1 MAKEFSR
8 ACSFDPSF
16 EQLLPYALHWN
27 TIVEEEDFRE
37 HPIDRVQ
44 FEKLFDQDGRLTD
57 EQGFRK
63 AVFRGGIAKD
73 VRTEAWKFLYGY
85 YPFQST
91 KREREA
97 LDVEF
102 HYRYEALKTRWK
114 SVLGSWSEEAEVE
127 ENGEQNSDVNSTTNN
142 SNSPINGCLNLAQD
156 LTSVIKM
163 GEDLSLPN
171 KLHDDLH
178 RYKFFEI
185 QAKIYASRQPIEKNL
200 KSLKKTLRIIDKDVP
215 RTDRDLPFFGG
226 KNNSNLEKLRDILVT
241 FAVFHPDVTYAQG
254 MNDILSRFLVVLNN
268 EVEAYW
274 CFTNYLEKI
283 KMEFL
288 EHGMLK
294 KLESVQKLLKEIDP
308 FLFQHLVICEV
319 GDLMF
324 CHRWLLLSFK
334 REFIFEECIRLFE
347 IISSQHLELSSDEA
361 ERWREMERANNF
373 LREGGRQRLAVAD
386 INTEFTFELFICVA
400 ILHHHREDMK
410 KCNDSAS
417 VFQFINGLTHKL
429 NLTQVLAQAEGLV
442 REYCRKSVISNSFE
456 MVD

>member
-37 HPIDRVQ
+37 SPIDRAQ
-44 FEKLFDQDGRLTD
+44 FEKFFDQDGRIAD
-57 EQGFRK
+57 EQRFRK
-63 AVFRGGIAKD
+63 SVFRGGVSPE
-73 VRTEAWKFLYGY
+73 VRKEAWKFLYGY

-97 LDVEF
+97 SDVEF
-102 HYRYEALKTRWK
+102 HYRYEALKARWK
-114 SVLGSWSEEAEVE
+114 SVLGSWSEEREQE
-127 ENGEQNSDVNSTTNN
+127 EEMKQPSPNTTKQIH
-142 SNSPINGCLNLAQD
+142 SPSQNGCLE
-156 LTSVIKM
+156 LTEHISTVVKL

-171 KLHDDLH
+171 NLHDDLH

-185 QAKIYASRQPIEKNL
+185 QAKIYANRQPIEENL
-200 KSLKKTLRIIDKDVP
+200 KGLKKTLRIIDKDVP
-215 RTDRDLPFFGG
+215 RTDRDLPFFSG
-226 KNNSNLEKLRDILVT
+226 KNNQNLEKLRDILVT

-283 KMEFL
+283 TNEFL

-294 KLESVQKLLKEIDP
+294 KLESVQKLLQEIDP
-308 FLFQHLVICEV
+308 FLSQHLAICDV

-334 REFIFEECIRLFE
+334 REFVFEECIELFE
-347 IISSQHLELSSDEA
+347 IISSQHLELTSDEA
-361 ERWREMERANNF
+361 ERLREVERAKDF

-400 ILHHHREDMK
+400 ILHHHREDIK

-429 NLTQVLAQAEGLV
+429 DLKQVLTQAEGLV

-456 MVD
+456 MVE